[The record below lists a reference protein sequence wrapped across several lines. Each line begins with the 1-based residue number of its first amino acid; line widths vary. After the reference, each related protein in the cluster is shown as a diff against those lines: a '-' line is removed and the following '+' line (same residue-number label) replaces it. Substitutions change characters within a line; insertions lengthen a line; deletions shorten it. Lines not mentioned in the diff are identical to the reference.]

1 MAYRNGNGNG
11 YGHQQQ
17 QQQYPQHQQGPVN
30 DGYDDG
36 GSYYPQQQG
45 PYASVGGNPST
56 YSVNTAGGGGNGHG
70 HAMGMG
76 HGDVTSSYADM
87 YDDGERSPLTANA
100 QNFAGYP
107 PVDHNQG
114 QGGYVH
120 PGAGSL
126 PSQPSYLSKDPYGA
140 GGYASTTQDYLPPA
154 GFAGARPGGLQ
165 HRASSANSDAEWQK
179 RARMPTRGKTTKIK
193 LTTQG
198 TLSHDYP
205 VPGPIKNSVEAKWLA
220 MCAFYASPL
229 SATAGTSCESC
240 GGGTCAPAGRRSGRD
255 ATQ

>member
-11 YGHQQQ
+11 YGQQQ
-17 QQQYPQHQQGPVN
+17 RQQGPMH

-56 YSVNTAGGGGNGHG
+56 YSVNTAGGGNGHG

-114 QGGYVH
+114 QGGFVH

-126 PSQPSYLSKDPYGA
+126 ASQPSYLSKDPYGA
-140 GGYASTTQDYLPPA
+140 GGYASTTQDSLPPA
-154 GFAGARPGGLQ
+154 GFAGARPGGLE
-165 HRASSANSDAEWQK
+165 HRASSANSDAEWQR

-220 MCAFYASPL
+220 MCAFALLCCDCL
-229 SATAGTSCESC
+229 SIAQDAAEAARARAGS
-240 GGGTCAPAGRRSGRD
+240 RD
-255 ATQ
+255 AMS